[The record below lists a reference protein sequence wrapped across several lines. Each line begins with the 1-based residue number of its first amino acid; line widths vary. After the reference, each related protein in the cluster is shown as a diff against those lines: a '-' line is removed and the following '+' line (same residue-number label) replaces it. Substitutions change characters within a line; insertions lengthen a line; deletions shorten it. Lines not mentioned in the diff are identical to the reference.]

1 MNILEKR
8 IRKKRLPNLVPL
20 INIVFLLLIFFM
32 LSGTLSKKD
41 LFEVEPPSSYTA
53 SNAESP
59 EIIILISYDNKISID
74 DKIISSN
81 ELEAYLSSL
90 LNKESIEEAVAR
102 EVFEEVGLTVNS
114 PIYCYSQPWPFPRS
128 LMLGFKAEATSD
140 QIIIDDNELENAL
153 WLTKQEIINSP
164 ENETFKLPGKLSIA
178 RRLIND
184 WLG

>member
-41 LFEVEPPSSYTA
+41 LFEVEPPLSYTA

-74 DKIISSN
+74 NEIISSN
-81 ELEAYLSSL
+81 ELEAYLTSL
-90 LNKESIEEAVAR
+90 LNKQSIEEV
-102 EVFEEVGLTVNS
+102 L
-114 PIYCYSQPWPFPRS
+114 I
-128 LMLGFKAEATSD
+128 KAD
-140 QIIIDDNELENAL
+140 GNASSGTL
-153 WLTKQEIINSP
+153 SKVIRMIRNTGIKRAAIVTK
-164 ENETFKLPGKLSIA
+164 SI
-178 RRLIND
+178 L
-184 WLG
+184 